1 MIMDFGLSFSY
12 IFEDADWFK
21 KIAIAALVSLIPI
34 VGPFVVAG
42 WGLQVTKN
50 VIDGK
55 LRNALPDLDFGAD
68 LGRGFMSFLIGF
80 IYSLPG
86 MIVMGI
92 AVLPFV
98 FADGVNEE
106 WVRLIL
112 ILVGVG
118 LVLIGILFAILISF
132 LTVIGI
138 ANYVAKGRFGAAFNL
153 KEVFGMLKKSFG
165 SWLLVFLG
173 EILTMSIIAPLG
185 TVVCFIGVFLT
196 TAFAIAVYSHM
207 IGQAYN
213 QSQPATPVLGEME
226 TL

>member
-1 MIMDFGLSFSY
+1 MDFGLSFSY
-12 IFEDADWFK
+12 IFEDTDWFK

-55 LRNALPDLDFGAD
+55 LRNALPDLDFGRD
-68 LGRGFMSFLIGF
+68 LGRGFMAFLIGL

-92 AVLPFV
+92 STLSFV

-106 WVRLIL
+106 WVQVLLI
-112 ILVGVG
+112 IAGVCIG
-118 LVLIGILFAILISF
+118 LIGILFAILIS
-132 LTVIGI
+132 LLSVIGV
-138 ANYVAKGRFGAAFNL
+138 ANYIAKGRFGAAFNL

-196 TAFAIAVYSHM
+196 TAFALAIYSHM

-213 QSQPATPVLGEME
+213 QSQPASTVMGEME